1 MKFLKYI
8 ILTLMAIVM
17 SVNLQTASAKEF
29 KLTMSSSHP
38 PVVPWVALLKNFVV
52 PESNKRLKA
61 MGSKHTIKW
70 TEAYA
75 GTLYNFKNTLEGIQD
90 GLGDVGWVGT
100 LWEPNKMPLSNVTY
114 FAPFAE
120 ESAFVMRDI
129 AEDMYK
135 TMPVFKKQWTKY
147 NQVYLGAT
155 TGGGYVLMTKKP
167 IKSVA
172 DVKGLKI
179 YSPGAV
185 ARWVDGTG
193 AIGVNGGLPVY
204 YNGMKTGVTD
214 GAIVPNSAVLPFKLH
229 EVAPYITELKLGG
242 SIFGALTINLDK
254 WKTFPPEMKE
264 MFIKLGQ
271 EYSKKNAELGTAS
284 AKKHFKIM
292 ATKGAKISRLSP
304 AEEKKWAQMVPDIA
318 GQWVANTKKKGLPA
332 DKVLKAYMD
341 GVRKRGG
348 TPLRDWD
355 K

>member
-1 MKFLKYI
+1 MDIGGCHEVLKYI
-8 ILTLMAIVM
+8 ILMLMAVVM
-17 SVNLQTASAKEF
+17 SANLQTASAKEF

-38 PVVPWVALLKNFVV
+38 PVVPWVALLKNFIV

-90 GLGDVGWVGT
+90 GLGDVGWVGI
-100 LWEPNKMPLSNVTY
+100 LWEPNKLPLSNVTY

-129 AEDMYK
+129 AEEMYK
-135 TMPVFKKQWTKY
+135 KMPVFKKQWAKY

-179 YSPGAV
+179 YSPGVV

-204 YNGMKTGVTD
+204 FNGIKTGVTD

-242 SIFGALTINLDK
+242 SIFGALTVNLDK

-264 MFIKLGQ
+264 MFLKLGQ
-271 EYSKKNAELGTAS
+271 EYSQKNAELGTSS

-292 ATKGAKISRLSP
+292 ATKGAKISRFSA
-304 AEEKKWAQMVPDIA
+304 AEEKKWHKWCLILR
-318 GQWVANTKKKGLPA
+318 ANGLRTLRKKGFPQ
-332 DKVLKAYMD
+332 
-341 GVRKRGG
+341 
-348 TPLRDWD
+348 T
-355 K
+355 